1 MKNVIN
7 ILAAVILLAA
17 CTKTEVNYDSPSE
30 IAFAPVAEGMTKAAV
45 EGEMYLNGPGFNAF
59 ANTSDGVPY
68 FANVSFVKG
77 SETSGGLSVYVGNPT
92 QYWPRTKSL
101 LFAGYSG
108 AMVVDD
114 PNKDDDDIVF
124 NGTSLSIDGYQQSA
138 DNDLMWFFTGPVNKS
153 ESIISPTMK
162 HACSRI
168 TINVKGE
175 NACADWVIT
184 NMTLNSV
191 NTSGDV
197 TFTSEKAV
205 WSSLG
210 TGQDIELFKGESAIK
225 VFKSVEA
232 IVLPQSPATL
242 TIGYNGKTTA
252 PAIPLDYNGSSAWEA
267 GKHYTYTLNF
277 LNPYTIEF
285 SVSGVTD
292 WSGSQE
298 IVMQ

>member
-1 MKNVIN
+1 M
-7 ILAAVILLAA
+7 AAILLAA

-30 IAFAPVAEGMTKAAV
+30 IAFAPVAEGMTKVAV
-45 EGEMYLNGPGFNAF
+45 EGETYLNGPGFNAF

-77 SETSGGLSVYVGNPT
+77 SETSGGLSVYVGDPT

-124 NGTSLSIDGYQQSA
+124 NGTSLSIEGYQQSA
-138 DNDLMWFFTGPVNKS
+138 DNDLMWFFTGQVNKS
-153 ESIISPTMK
+153 TPIISPTMK
-162 HACSRI
+162 HACSWI
-168 TINVKGE
+168 TINVTGE
-175 NACADWVIT
+175 NACGEWSIT

-191 NTSGDV
+191 STSGNV
-197 TFTSEKAV
+197 TFTSDKAT

-210 TGQDIELFKGESAIK
+210 AGQAIELFTGSTKIK
-225 VFKSVEA
+225 EFESVEA
-232 IVLPQSPATL
+232 IVIPQPPTTL
-242 TIGYNGKTTA
+242 TIGYNGKTTD
-252 PAIPLDYNGSSAWEA
+252 PAISLKYNGDNAWEA